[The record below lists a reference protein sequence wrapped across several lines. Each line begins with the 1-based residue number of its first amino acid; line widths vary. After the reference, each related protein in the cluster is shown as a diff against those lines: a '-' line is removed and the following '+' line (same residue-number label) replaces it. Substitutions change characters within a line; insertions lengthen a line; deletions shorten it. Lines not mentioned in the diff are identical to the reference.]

1 MILTLLLNPGP
12 LFLSLKLALITTFIL
27 LLAGLPLA
35 WWLSVTKNLFTLV
48 IEVLVTMPLVLP
60 PTVLGFYLL
69 IAFNPTHNPAKW
81 LLQHLNLQLTFTF
94 SGLLVGSIL
103 YSLPFMITPLKSA
116 FQQIPESLSQA
127 SLTLGKSRFET
138 FFLIILPAIKPAIIS
153 AIILSFAHTL
163 GEFGVVLM
171 IGGNIPDKTRLASMA
186 IYDAVER
193 MDYESAE
200 WYAFILFS
208 ATFILVSTVFMFN
221 RHNRYSIR

>member
-1 MILTLLLNPGP
+1 
-12 LFLSLKLALITTFIL
+12 
-27 LLAGLPLA
+27 
-35 WWLSVTKNLFTLV
+35 
-48 IEVLVTMPLVLP
+48 
-60 PTVLGFYLL
+60 
-69 IAFNPTHNPAKW
+69 
-81 LLQHLNLQLTFTF
+81 
-94 SGLLVGSIL
+94 
-103 YSLPFMITPLKSA
+103 MITPLKSA